1 MGKVVAG
8 VGVVAAV
15 LVLAMLAFV
24 LLLLVSLVDR
34 LGAAPRAL
42 GSLGA
47 AGSSVGR
54 AAQAAAQSARDAL
67 DPTHPPRGTLVYDA
81 ELDELRIVEPNGAV
95 ASHPERDL
103 VLARIEKRV
112 GAESPETA
120 QYAVVLDRLRVPR
133 ETRVLGV
140 VVGRSDDAHE
150 HVVYDGQFFRVGR
163 ALYKVN
169 WVQFAPPRM
178 AVGRL
183 RNPDVPVEELVF
195 VVD

>member
-1 MGKVVAG
+1 VGRVAAG
-8 VGVVAAV
+8 VGIVAA
-15 LVLAMLAFV
+15 LLGLALLALV
-24 LLLLVSLVDR
+24 LLLLVSVVDR

-47 AGSSVGR
+47 AGASVGQ

-67 DPTHPPRGTLVYDA
+67 DPTHPPRGTLVYDT
-81 ELDELRIVEPNGAV
+81 ELDELRIVEPNGTV
-95 ASHPERDL
+95 ASHPERDV
-103 VLARIEKRV
+103 VLARVEKRV

-120 QYAVVLDRLRVPR
+120 QYGVVVERLKVPR

-140 VVGRSDDAHE
+140 VVSRSDDAHE
-150 HVVYDGQFFRVGR
+150 HVVYDGQMFLVAR

-169 WVQFAPPRM
+169 WVQFSPPRM

-183 RNPDVPVEELVF
+183 RNTDVPVRELAF
-195 VVD
+195 AVD